1 MVKYTNI
8 IEVNGKRYD
17 AQTGKLLSATQSP
30 KAAKNTGVVLDGVA
44 KKTRTASGLPG
55 AHAVHKTPERSKTL
69 MRTAVKNPSSR
80 KKSQIKGT
88 SGMVDGIRKPSKT
101 VSYQQAKTVDH
112 HVPAGRLERAQ
123 ITPKSKHISRYGHPN
138 VTAPTAKVAP
148 LAVKE
153 APGSILRQIESQ
165 VQQAVHTTVNPFQHA
180 IEQAT
185 SHTQPK
191 AKKASTHHKI
201 ARRLNVHPRIVSMSA
216 GALALIVL
224 GGFFAYQNAPNLTM
238 RVAAARAGVQGS
250 LPSYKPAGFSMNGPV
265 SFTPGQITIAYKS
278 NSDNRNFRLVQKS
291 TEWNSETLLNKFVAK
306 DQRPY
311 QSYQEDD
318 KTIYIYDSN
327 NATWIERGV
336 WYQVEGNGALS
347 SDQLLR
353 IANSL

>member
-17 AQTGKLLSATQSP
+17 AQSGKLLSAAHLPKSP
-30 KAAKNTGVVLDGVA
+30 KSSGVILDGVA
-44 KKTRTASGLPG
+44 RKARSAPAVPG
-55 AHAVHKTPERSKTL
+55 AHTVHKTPERSKTL
-69 MRTAVKNPSSR
+69 MRTAVKNPASQ
-80 KKSQIKGT
+80 KKAHIKGT
-88 SGMVDGIRKPSKT
+88 SGMVDGVRKPSRSVAHARPQTIEK
-101 VSYQQAKTVDH
+101 QI
-112 HVPAGRLERAQ
+112 PAARLERAHL
-123 ITPKSKHISRYGHPN
+123 TPKSVHISRYGHPK
-138 VTAPTAKVAP
+138 VTKPKAKVAP

-153 APGSILRQIESQ
+153 APVTLVQQIESQ
-165 VQQAVHTTVNPFQHA
+165 VQQAVHKTINPFQHA
-180 IEQAT
+180 IEHAT
-185 SHTQPK
+185 SHTQPR
-191 AKKASTHHKI
+191 AKKANAHHKL
-201 ARRLNVHPRIVSMSA
+201 ARKLNVHPRVVSMSA
-216 GALALIVL
+216 GALAVVVL
-224 GGFFAYQNAPNLTM
+224 AGFFAYQNTPNLTM
-238 RVAAARAGVQGS
+238 RVAAAKAGVRGS

-265 SFTPGQITIAYKS
+265 NSAPGQITIAYKS
-278 NSDNRNFRLVQKS
+278 NSDDRSFKLVQKS